1 MNKNII
7 LINIEEDIKERI
19 NYLVYKDKFRKGNIT
34 LEDLEKA
41 YQYSKMNVRLMEE
54 SKTVILEL
62 ILLEKYE
69 ERKCDMKIIDLY
81 NKYKKNNN

>member
-7 LINIEEDIKERI
+7 LINIDEDIKERI

-81 NKYKKNNN
+81 NRYKRK

>member
-7 LINIEEDIKERI
+7 LINIDEDIKERI